1 MPRSFPSSPSFPDL
15 ATTVVGTGPGLLLA
29 HGATGSVEGN
39 FAPVLPALAAAHTV
53 VAPDYPGS
61 GETPVAERPLDL
73 DELVDSVVDSAVRR
87 GVGRF
92 AVLGFSLGTAV
103 AVRAAVRHPERVTAL
118 VLTAGFARPDEH
130 TLGLL
135 PGWRAEVPPA
145 LHPHI
150 DLIPSLD
157 TTGDLAG
164 ISVPTL
170 VVATTADSVVLPAGS
185 RALAAGI
192 RGARYTEIDSDH
204 VVMVERPEE
213 WLKPV
218 LGFLHSLSGPS
229 LPDDNDGAGGMD
241 SKDGEGR

>member
-1 MPRSFPSSPSFPDL
+1 MRDSFPAL
-15 ATTVVGTGPGLLLA
+15 ATTVTGTGPGLLLA
-29 HGATGSVEGN
+29 HGATGSIEGN
-39 FAPVLPALAAAHTV
+39 FAPVLPALTAAHTV
-53 VAPDYPGS
+53 IAPDYPGS
-61 GETPVAERPLDL
+61 GETPVADAPLDL
-73 DELVDSVVDSAVRR
+73 DELTDSVVDSAVRR

-92 AVLGFSLGTAV
+92 AVLGFSLGTLV

-118 VLTAGFARPDEH
+118 VLTAGFARPDDH
-130 TLGLL
+130 LLGLL

-157 TTGDLAG
+157 TTGDLAEVT
-164 ISVPTL
+164 VPTL
-170 VVATTADSVVLPAGS
+170 VVATTADSMVLPGGS

-218 LGFLHSLSGPS
+218 LDFLQFLQSLSLS
-229 LPDDNDGAGGMD
+229 DG
-241 SKDGEGR
+241 KDGEVE